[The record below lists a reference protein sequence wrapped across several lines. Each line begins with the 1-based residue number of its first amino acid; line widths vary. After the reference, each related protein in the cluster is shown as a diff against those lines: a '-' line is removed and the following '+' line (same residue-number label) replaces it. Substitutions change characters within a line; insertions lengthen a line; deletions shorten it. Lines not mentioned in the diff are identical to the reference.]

1 MIGLNIASSFKEGID
16 AAAHIGGLASGV
28 LFGLIVALLNKN
40 RKAGISVVTA
50 TTLLIAVIFFTIS
63 KNSKT
68 FIYQIIEYQ
77 EGMQDFVEMEKM
89 ALESFNTFYGDSKEN
104 KLTSIK
110 DRGIYYWDENIILL
124 EKLDKLYL
132 PEAIHEQNDNL
143 IEYSE
148 LRKEYYELGYK
159 KLNENTDQY
168 DKIMDELDNEINQII
183 TKIKSGSSK

>member
-1 MIGLNIASSFKEGID
+1 LLRVSKRCD

-28 LFGLIVALLNKN
+28 LFGLIVALLIKIE
-40 RKAGISVVTA
+40 RRISVVTV
-50 TTLLIAVIFFTIS
+50 TTLSVIFLIS
-63 KNSKT
+63 KKLQNVYLSNYRISRRNARFCRNGKNG
-68 FIYQIIEYQ
+68 FGI
-77 EGMQDFVEMEKM
+77 
-89 ALESFNTFYGDSKEN
+89 FNTFMETARKS

-143 IEYSE
+143 IEYCE

-159 KLNENTDQY
+159 K
-168 DKIMDELDNEINQII
+168 
-183 TKIKSGSSK
+183 IK